1 MDGASICQNCFVL
14 IGLWSKKH
22 IPTLRRYKMNK
33 KVVLPV
39 VLMLST
45 LLLVAVFTILNTATA
60 TAVSTPTN
68 QPTIINNPQASTI
81 CSELVINGD
90 MEEDLAWI
98 MPPTPATAVYS
109 TDQAHSGERSIRIG
123 IISGANREAYSTAY
137 QPVSIPTETITATL
151 TFWLYPVSTGTLS
164 VPDQA
169 EILPGVITGQLPAA
183 PAVGDVQYVL
193 ILDQNGNVLEILLW
207 IRENNQTWEQHTFDL
222 SHYVGQT
229 IWILFGVYNDGIG
242 GITGMYLDDVSL
254 DACRPLPDMPN
265 KRYLPIIL
273 HDYTP
278 PEPPPPP
285 PPEDLLMIDGEVVTR
300 LIGHPDSTAIYALTA
315 AGFYR
320 SSDGAET
327 WGLITDTLP
336 VTGTIHL
343 APSQPA
349 TLYAGVGWPCFKGGP
364 PTPFWRSDDSGQSWG
379 QLPAGTNLEPMTV
392 HASDGQRVYAQT
404 CDGPYLSDD
413 GGESWVHQPDD
424 EFDLFE
430 IYNVFHLAA
439 AEADDWQ
446 TVYVGGISEG
456 GSGAIISS
464 QDGGENWAQLT
475 PLGADIWAIGSLA
488 MDPISTTHLYFG
500 ESLGF
505 WGTLDGGTT
514 WYTSTTGL
522 EDVIYDPEG
531 PGDQTYGL
539 LSLVILPTN
548 RQFLLL
554 GTAEGLYISGDRGL
568 TWGKV
573 TGTVWEDERITDL
586 LLRAAEPNKLF
597 LTTEDGVYVY
607 QLGP

>member
-1 MDGASICQNCFVL
+1 MDGARICQNRSFLVY
-14 IGLWSKKH
+14 WPVVKKY

-60 TAVSTPTN
+60 TAVSPPTN
-68 QPTIINNPQASTI
+68 QPTNINIPQASTI

-90 MEEDLAWI
+90 MEEDLAWV
-98 MPPTPATAVYS
+98 MPVTPAPAAYS

-123 IISGANREAYSTAY
+123 IINGTNREAYSTAY
-137 QPVSIPTETITATL
+137 QPVSIPPETITATL

-164 VPDQA
+164 VPDRA
-169 EILPGVITGQLPAA
+169 EILPGAITGQLPAA
-183 PAVGDVQYVL
+183 PAVDDAQYVL
-193 ILDQNGNVLEILLW
+193 VLDQNGNMLDILLW
-207 IRENNQTWEQHTFDL
+207 IRENTQVWEQHTIDL

-229 IWILFGVYNDGIG
+229 IWILFGVYNNGVG

-254 DACRPLPDMPN
+254 EVCRPLPDMPN
-265 KRYLPIIL
+265 KRYLSIIL

-278 PEPPPPP
+278 PEPPPP
-285 PPEDLLMIDGEVVTR
+285 EDLLLIDGEMVTR
-300 LIGHPDSTAIYALTA
+300 LIGHPDSTTIYGLTA

-327 WGLITDTLP
+327 WGLITDTLS

-349 TLYAGVGWPCFKGGP
+349 TLYAGAGWPCYKGGP
-364 PTPFWRSDDSGQSWG
+364 PTPFWRSDDSGQSWI
-379 QLPAGTNLEPMTV
+379 QLLAGTNLEPMAV

-413 GGESWVHQPDD
+413 GGQSWIHQEDD
-424 EFDLFE
+424 ELNLFE

-439 AEADDWQ
+439 AELDDWQ

-456 GSGAIISS
+456 GGGVIIGS
-464 QDGGENWAQLT
+464 QDGGESWAQLT
-475 PLGADIWAIGSLA
+475 PLEAEIWAIGSMA

-522 EDVIYDPEG
+522 EDVIFDPTG
-531 PGDQTYGL
+531 PSDQTYGL

-548 RQFLLL
+548 RQVLLM
-554 GTAEGLYISGDRGL
+554 GTAEGLFVSDDRGL
-568 TWGKV
+568 TWAKV

-586 LLRAAEPNKLF
+586 LLRTADPTKLF

-607 QLGP
+607 HLSP